1 MKRRVLVFF
10 LTFGIFLMS
19 FGKEIGIGV
28 IYGDKP
34 KEVNEHLKITLEKEL
49 GKNFE
54 NTQFDPVIKREVT
67 VSKKGIK
74 DVINKLQNDSDIDA
88 VISLDINLPENIK
101 SAFDKLV
108 IVPFFYGDNKN
119 IKNLNLISTDYN
131 FKEILEM
138 LTEIKDMEKLGIVY
152 SGGFENT
159 ARKYKEKI
167 ISEKIFDRESIN
179 IISLDSSKEKY
190 LADILENDSLI
201 IVSDKD
207 ILLKEAVTK
216 ASGKKIPSFSLFFNT
231 ENSANVFMG
240 YSLKEVQERSIR
252 AAALN
257 LLKYY
262 EGREFSEMTTE
273 LDSENLN
280 ILVDYKVAQVLD
292 LYPGDFLTEK
302 IRMVNESEIGTVEL
316 SLKDALYKLFEN
328 NTELKSNKQ
337 DLVSSSYDVKI
348 AKAALKPNLTAT
360 FDYDKQDNT
369 RASLYSTGA
378 ENSLQVGGKISQVL
392 YDESTFSNIT
402 IQKKLYDAVKGELR
416 GKEISQIQSLIEA
429 YLGVLKSKSRFE
441 IEKYNMNLVKRYL
454 SLAKTKYSI
463 GSGGPEDVYRFESEL
478 ADSVTNLEDIRSDI
492 LSGNS
497 ELNRLLGSSMD
508 TYFSLSEDGIGDIIG
523 LYLFIN
529 FENELNKPW
538 KFDKIKNYFIEQ
550 GLENSSEIK
559 SIDAKIAAKE
569 RELKAAKRKRYV
581 PTVTASGNYDRD
593 VVDPWGTGSDNSD
606 SDEYWNAGVGFSIPI
621 YKGGELSY
629 TKKQL
634 EAELD
639 KLKLDRETMVS
650 EISKNISS
658 QYAKVSAGY
667 RKIKSAEKSAESSR
681 KNLKLKTELYVKG
694 KITITDMLDA
704 RNSLIGAE
712 QKKTS
717 VKFDFFISQAKL
729 EKLCGK
735 YYFEN
740 SSDEKEIEM
749 ENIKN
754 LITSK

>member
-19 FGKEIGIGV
+19 FGKEVGIGV

-49 GKNFE
+49 WKNFE
-54 NTQFDPVIKREVT
+54 NTQFDPVIKKEVT
-67 VSKKGIK
+67 VFKKDIK
-74 DVINKLQNDSDIDA
+74 DIINKLQNDSNIDA
-88 VISLDINLPENIK
+88 IISLDINLPENMK

-108 IVPFFYGDNKN
+108 IVPFFHGNNEN

-167 ISEKIFDRESIN
+167 ISEKIFDKENIN
-179 IISLDSSKEKY
+179 IISLDESQEKY
-190 LADILENDSLI
+190 IADILENDGLI
-201 IVSDKD
+201 IVSDKN
-207 ILLKEAVTK
+207 IVLKKAVAR
-216 ASGKKIPSFSLFFNT
+216 ASEKKIPSFSLFFRS

-240 YSLKEVQERSIR
+240 YSLKEIQERSIR
-252 AAALN
+252 AAAVN
-257 LLKYY
+257 LLKYC
-262 EGREFSEMTTE
+262 EGREFSEMTTK

-280 ILVDYKVAQVLD
+280 IFLDYKVAQVLD

-302 IRMVNESEIGTVEL
+302 IRMVNESEIGTVKL

-328 NTELKSNKQ
+328 NTELKSKKQ

-369 RASLYSTGA
+369 RARLYSTGA
-378 ENSLQVGGKISQVL
+378 ENSLQVGGKISQTL

-402 IQKKLYDAVKGELR
+402 IQKKLYDAVKGEMR

-429 YLGVLKSKSRFE
+429 YLGLLKSKSRFE

-478 ADSVTNLEDIRSDI
+478 ADSVTNLEDIKSDI

-523 LYLFIN
+523 FYLFRN

-559 SIDAKIAAKE
+559 SMDAKIAAKE

-621 YKGGELSY
+621 YKGGELTY

-639 KLKLDRETMVS
+639 KLKLDRKTMVS

-658 QYAKVSAGY
+658 QYAKVSAAY
-667 RKIKSAEKSAESSR
+667 RKIRSAEKSAESSR

-717 VKFDFFISQAKL
+717 VKFDFFISQAML

-740 SSDEKEIEM
+740 SSDEKEIEF
-749 ENIKN
+749 ENIKDI
-754 LITSK
+754 ITSK